1 MTEYIKRTRM
11 SKKLFDRANKVLPGG
26 VSYAIRALPPYPFY
40 INHAK
45 GVKLFDVDGN
55 IYTDYWVGHG
65 ALILGHAHDLLIEA
79 VTKQLPNGTHFG
91 FSHEHE
97 IDLAEKVIRH
107 IPSAEMIRF
116 TNSGTEA
123 NMYGTRIARAYTGR
137 NKMLKIEGG
146 WHGGYD
152 SLHVSVT
159 RPYGR
164 SESAGLN
171 QKVTQDTF
179 AVPFNN
185 LEAAIEIT
193 KKNDLA
199 CIILEPVMGAAGFIT
214 PEPGYLKGLRE
225 LCDDTET
232 LLIFDEVITGF
243 RLGIG
248 GAQERCNVIPDLTII
263 GKILGGGFPIGAF
276 CGKTDIMEL
285 IDHNKFPEPE
295 RRSAHGGTFTGNP
308 VSMVA
313 GSTTIKALENG
324 VVYKHINRLG
334 EDMRSGLLDIFNR
347 SKIPASV
354 TGIDSMLGI
363 HFQDNPPK
371 NAGDTAKS
379 DLKLTRAYFN
389 HMLESNIIYM
399 SPNLSHSLI
408 SSPHTK
414 ADVDAY
420 LSATEDFFKIQ
431 K

>member
-1 MTEYIKRTRM
+1 MTEYIKRTRK

-152 SLHVSVT
+152 SLHAYVT

-171 QKVTQDTF
+171 QKVIQDTY

-248 GAQERCNVIPDLTII
+248 GAQERYNVIPDLTII

-285 IDHNKFPEPE
+285 IDHNKYPEPE

-354 TGIDSMLGI
+354 TGIDSMFGI

>member
-354 TGIDSMLGI
+354 TGIDSMFGI